1 MNSST
6 NIGLAFAVI
15 SLVLTVFGIIFWLL
29 FQTIKLFV
37 KGVAWM
43 TMFPGT
49 KFDY

>member
-29 FQTIKLFV
+29 FQTIKLLV

>member
-15 SLVLTVFGIIFWLL
+15 GLVLTVFGIIFWIIL
-29 FQTIKLFV
+29 QTIKQLF
-37 KGVAWM
+37 KGVVWI